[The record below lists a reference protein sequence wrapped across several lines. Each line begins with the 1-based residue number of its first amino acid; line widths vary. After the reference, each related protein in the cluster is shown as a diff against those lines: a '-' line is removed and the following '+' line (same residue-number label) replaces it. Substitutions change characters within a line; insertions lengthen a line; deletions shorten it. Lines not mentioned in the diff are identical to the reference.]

1 MHIPAPDLHQINTD
15 ILVGTQGGMAVK
27 HVGAFTVQFNDFS
40 LLPTLAVQT
49 TADLSAEQKYT
60 SSTPAEVP
68 NDLSFHLI
76 FIKGR
81 LYLCSSSAF
90 ELEGIGES
98 PMLE

>member
-1 MHIPAPDLHQINTD
+1 M
-15 ILVGTQGGMAVK
+15 K
-27 HVGAFTVQFNDFS
+27 HVGASTVQFINFS

-49 TADLSAEQKYT
+49 MSDLSTEQKYT
-60 SSTPAEVP
+60 SSNPAEVL

-81 LYLCSSSAF
+81 LYLCSSGAF

-98 PMLE
+98 PTLE